1 MGGGAGETC
10 ERKRDTGFMLEWMF
24 FAEGLQLDCSICYF
38 LRTAGEKNKTSSEPE
53 NWNIIWGIVEV
64 FVCTNVRGAV
74 YVFALFVYS
83 HVVHM
88 CLHVC
93 SVSLA
98 DQENMYLFVICEGVT
113 AERCWM
119 YCLLAVE
126 RMEEYKRS
134 KSGVQKETGRERE
147 DKKSREIML
156 RWWV

>member
-1 MGGGAGETC
+1 MGGGAGETF

-38 LRTAGEKNKTSSEPE
+38 LRKKNKFRL
-53 NWNIIWGIVEV
+53 VEV
-64 FVCTNVRGAV
+64 CVCTNTRGAV

-98 DQENMYLFVICEGVT
+98 DQGNIYLFVI
-113 AERCWM
+113 
-119 YCLLAVE
+119 
-126 RMEEYKRS
+126 
-134 KSGVQKETGRERE
+134 
-147 DKKSREIML
+147 
-156 RWWV
+156 